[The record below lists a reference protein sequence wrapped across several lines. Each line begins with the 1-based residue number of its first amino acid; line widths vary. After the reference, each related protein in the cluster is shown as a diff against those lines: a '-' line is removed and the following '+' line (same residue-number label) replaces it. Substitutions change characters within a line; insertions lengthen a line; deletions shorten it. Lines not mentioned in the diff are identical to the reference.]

1 MVLPRAGFSADWV
14 GVPSPFWGNF
24 SAEFPNLTSRLTG
37 YVAAD
42 EMGPCHDQ
50 CREAIHR

>member
-24 SAEFPNLTSRLTG
+24 ADKFPNLTHELTG
-37 YVAAD
+37 YVPAD
-42 EMGPCHDQ
+42 EMCPCHNQ
-50 CREAIHR
+50 